1 MLLMNDPSSHAMQP
15 NKAINCVN
23 SSYIT
28 NDSWLWKHTRV
39 TRSTGAK
46 VTGRKR
52 WQVWRGC
59 AAAGGN
65 PVCLPKWYFNLS
77 CGLQPGLFLRILSN
91 FFHLLKLGLGRKDNI
106 DFGTRAATGEVTLKE
121 VFLPAPLAAC
131 TLINVTSHSTLSAT
145 RHATS
150 WPLTSS
156 LCHSDEVMLSCRG
169 QETVKICLKDFCLH
183 C

>member
-1 MLLMNDPSSHAMQP
+1 M
-15 NKAINCVN
+15 
-23 SSYIT
+23 
-28 NDSWLWKHTRV
+28 RV
-39 TRSTGAK
+39 IRSTGVKSDGHKK
-46 VTGRKR
+46 VTSVTR
-52 WQVWRGC
+52 V

-77 CGLQPGLFLRILSN
+77 CGLQSGLFLRILSN

-131 TLINVTSHSTLSAT
+131 TLINVTSHSTLSTA

-156 LCHSDEVMLSCRG
+156 LCHSDEVMLSCRSG
-169 QETVKICLKDFCLH
+169 DCENIPKETYSLKVHVKFNHFLV
-183 C
+183 